1 MASYSDLSSMDIV
14 EERAGL
20 VPFFKGNISV
30 NYSSSFLTATLH
42 AALPKFCFVVWQ
54 GSSCKLHENDQCNK
68 A

>member
-1 MASYSDLSSMDIV
+1 MDIV

-30 NYSSSFLTATLH
+30 NYSSGFLMATLS
-42 AALPKFCFVVWQ
+42 AALPRFYFVVWQ
-54 GSSCKLHENDQCNK
+54 GSSCKLHENHQCNK